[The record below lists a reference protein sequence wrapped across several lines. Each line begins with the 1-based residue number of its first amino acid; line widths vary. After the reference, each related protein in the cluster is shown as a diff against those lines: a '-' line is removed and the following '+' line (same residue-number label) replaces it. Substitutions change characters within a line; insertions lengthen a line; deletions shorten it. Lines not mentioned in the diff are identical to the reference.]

1 MEPLS
6 VIGAASSIIS
16 IVDIA
21 TRCISSLRSL
31 QQQWKGADITV
42 SLLVGQLTTL
52 KTALDQIYEWMTTIL
67 DGESQ
72 HHQLVMDLDA
82 SLKSCKLLVSFIDGH
97 ITSLKRD
104 NTNRLIFTS
113 KAKTMWKDSGI
124 QGCANHLHHQTTAL
138 NLLLTAVNWFE
149 MSFSSAS

>member
-52 KTALDQIYEWMTTIL
+52 KTALDQIHEWMTTIL

-72 HHQLVMDLDA
+72 HQ
-82 SLKSCKLLVSFIDGH
+82 
-97 ITSLKRD
+97 
-104 NTNRLIFTS
+104 
-113 KAKTMWKDSGI
+113 AKTMWKDSGI

-138 NLLLTAVNWFE
+138 NLLLTAVNWFG
-149 MSFSSAS
+149 MSFPSAS